1 MYTVFE
7 IKSKKGG
14 ARQIDVDKINQLI
27 QIDYQKNTKPG
38 DKIIFDKVL
47 SCDEVEEEFGQPYL
61 KNVQVIGEV
70 IKHGKRKKIIIY
82 KYKAK
87 KRYKKKRGHR
97 QQYTQIKITQIAKST
112 SSQ

>member
-14 ARQIDVDKINQLI
+14 ARQIEVNKVNQLKTV
-27 QIDYQKNTKPG
+27 DYQKNTKSG

-47 SCDEVEEEFGQPYL
+47 VHEGEFGQPYL

-70 IKHGKRKKIIIY
+70 VKDIKGKKIIIF

-87 KRYKKKRGHR
+87 KRYKKKQGHR
-97 QQYTQIKITQIAKST
+97 QQYTQIKIVDIAKSI
-112 SSQ
+112 